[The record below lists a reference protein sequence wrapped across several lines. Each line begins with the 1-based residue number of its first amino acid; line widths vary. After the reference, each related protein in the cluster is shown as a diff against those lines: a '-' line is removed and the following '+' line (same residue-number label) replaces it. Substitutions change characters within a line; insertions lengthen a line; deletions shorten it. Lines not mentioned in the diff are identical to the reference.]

1 MRNIFKEAK
10 ESWKALKA
18 LHAENESCQKELNN
32 LASQLATLNAKLSA
46 NLKKLQIALQNGE
59 DTSKLQAEYISL
71 EKEISALKEQLSK
84 LTDKINSIKK
94 DLEKI

>member
-10 ESWKALKA
+10 DSWKALKA

-32 LASQLATLNAKLSA
+32 LASQLATINAKLSA
-46 NLKKLQIALQNGE
+46 NINKLQMAVQNGE
-59 DTSKLQAEYISL
+59 DTSKLQQENENL
-71 EKEISALKEQLSK
+71 EKEITVLKEQLSK
-84 LTDKINSIKK
+84 LTNKLKSLKK

>member
-10 ESWKALKA
+10 DSCKALKA

-32 LASQLATLNAKLSA
+32 LASQLATINAKLSA
-46 NLKKLQIALQNGE
+46 NINKLQMAVQNGE
-59 DTSKLQAEYISL
+59 DTSKLQQENENL
-71 EKEISALKEQLSK
+71 EKEITVLKEQLSK
-84 LTDKINSIKK
+84 LTNKLKSLKK